1 MMNKH
6 LSRLAGLASFN
17 TRSVTAA
24 LAVSA
29 ALLSGFVA
37 DADAGQLNVNV
48 SARGNQ
54 RSTWQDAFDK
64 FKKANPDVD
73 LKITYIT
80 EEAYKVQ
87 MGGWLATDPPD
98 VVSWHDGERMAYY
111 AKRGLLED
119 LSGDW
124 AKNGWS
130 QQYASVKEAS
140 TYNGKQYAA
149 PLGYDAYGFFYRKD
163 LFQKAGIKGEP
174 KTWEE
179 FLDACKKLK
188 ASGVAPIAVAARDSW
203 TLAAWFDYLDL
214 RINGNE
220 FHQKLMAG
228 EVPYTDPRVKKVY
241 TTWKTLMDDHYY
253 IDNALSYDL
262 DSIGP
267 FLANGKAAMM
277 LMGTFFS
284 AGIPSSVKDQI
295 GFMRFP
301 VIDPKVPMAE
311 DGPVNVLLVPAKA
324 KNKTDARRLLAFMET
339 PEINADLARG
349 WGQLPSNSKATEPE
363 DPISKVGFQTLAS
376 TTGGIAQ
383 FYDRDMTKEMADEG
397 MKAMQQ
403 FYNDPSQIDSL
414 LARLEAT
421 RKRIYHK

>member
-1 MMNKH
+1 MIANR
-6 LSRLAGLASFN
+6 LRRLA
-17 TRSVTAA
+17 R
-24 LAVSA
+24 VSA
-29 ALLSGFVA
+29 AVAVVSALWSAGVA
-37 DADAGQLNVNV
+37 DAATLNVNV

-64 FKKANPDVD
+64 FRKANPDVD
-73 LKITYIT
+73 LKVTYIT

-111 AKRGLLED
+111 AQRGLLED
-119 LSGDW
+119 LSPDW
-124 AKNGWS
+124 NRNGWS

-140 TYNGKQYAA
+140 TYKGKQYAA

-163 LFQKAGIKGEP
+163 LFEKAGVKGEP
-174 KTWEE
+174 KTWGE
-179 FLDACKKLK
+179 FLDACKKIK

-214 RINGNE
+214 RINGNA
-220 FHQKLMAG
+220 FHQQLMAG
-228 EVPYTDPRVKKVY
+228 EIPYTDARVRKVY
-241 TTWKTLMDDHYY
+241 TTWKTLIDDKYF
-253 IDNALSYDL
+253 IDNALSFDL
-262 DSIGP
+262 DSIAP

-284 AGIPSSVKDQI
+284 TSIPASVKPETA
-295 GFMRFP
+295 FFRFP

-311 DGPVNVLLVPAKA
+311 DGPVNVLLIPARA
-324 KNKTDARRLLAFMET
+324 KNKTDAHRLLAFMEQ
-339 PEINADLARG
+339 PQINADLARG
-349 WGQLPSNSKATEPE
+349 WGQLPSNSKSPEPE
-363 DPISKVGFQTLAS
+363 DAISKVGFQTLAS
-376 TTGGIAQ
+376 TQGGIAQ

-403 FYNDPSQIDSL
+403 FYSDPSQLDAV

-421 RKRIYHK
+421 RKRIYRK

>member
-1 MMNKH
+1 MIA
-6 LSRLAGLASFN
+6 LRLRRLAQVSIAAALVAGALA
-17 TRSVTAA
+17 SVTAD
-24 LAVSA
+24 A
-29 ALLSGFVA
+29 AT
-37 DADAGQLNVNV
+37 LNVNV

-73 LKITYIT
+73 LKVTYIT

-111 AKRGLLED
+111 AQRGLLED
-119 LSGDW
+119 LSSDW
-124 AKNGWS
+124 SKNGWS

-140 TYNGKQYAA
+140 TYKGKQYAA

-163 LFQKAGIKGEP
+163 LFEKAGIKSEP
-174 KTWEE
+174 KTWDE
-179 FLDACKKLK
+179 FLEANKKLK
-188 ASGVAPIAVAARDSW
+188 AIGVAPIAVAARDSW
-203 TLAAWFDYLDL
+203 TLAAWFDYLNL

-228 EVPYTDPRVKKVY
+228 EIPYTDPRVKKVY
-241 TTWKTLMDDHYY
+241 TTWKTLIDDHYF

-262 DSIGP
+262 DSIAP
-267 FLANGKAAMM
+267 FLASGKASMM

-284 AGIPSSVKDQI
+284 AGLPPSIKPQI
-295 GFMRFP
+295 GFFRFP
-301 VIDPKVPMAE
+301 VIDANVPMAE
-311 DGPVNVLLVPAKA
+311 DGPVNVLLIPAKA
-324 KNKTDARRLLAFMET
+324 KNKADARKLLAFMEQ
-339 PEINADLARG
+339 PQINAELAKG
-349 WGQLPSNSKATEPE
+349 WGQLPSNSQAAEPE
-363 DPISKVGFQTLAS
+363 DAISKVGFQTLAN
-376 TTGGIAQ
+376 TKGGIAQ
-383 FYDRDMTKEMADEG
+383 FYDRDMQKEMADEG

-403 FYNDPSQIDSL
+403 FYSDPSQLDAV

-421 RKRIYHK
+421 RKRIYQK

>member
-1 MMNKH
+1 MAFTH
-6 LSRLAGLASFN
+6 TSRFARLASFSP
-17 TRSVTAA
+17 RAVTVA
-24 LAVSA
+24 LALSA
-29 ALLSGFVA
+29 TVLSGFA
-37 DADAGQLNVNV
+37 TQADAGQLNINV

-73 LKITYIT
+73 LKVTYIT

-98 VVSWHDGERMAYY
+98 VVSWHNGERMAYY

-124 AKNGWS
+124 KKNGWD
-130 QQYASVKEAS
+130 QQYASVKQAS
-140 TYNGKQYAA
+140 TYAGKQYSA

-163 LFQKAGIKGEP
+163 LFEKAGISSEP
-174 KTWEE
+174 KTWDEL
-179 FLDACKKLK
+179 LDACKKLK

-214 RINGNE
+214 RINGNA

-267 FLANGKAAMM
+267 FLVNGKAAMM

-284 AGIPSSVKDQI
+284 AGLPSSVKGQI

-301 VIDPKVPMAE
+301 VIDPKVPVAE
-311 DGPVNVLLVPAKA
+311 DGPVNVLLIPAKA

-349 WGQLPSNSKATEPE
+349 WGQLPSNSKATEP
-363 DPISKVGFQTLAS
+363 
-376 TTGGIAQ
+376 
-383 FYDRDMTKEMADEG
+383 DRK
-397 MKAMQQ
+397 
-403 FYNDPSQIDSL
+403 SVV
-414 LARLEAT
+414 
-421 RKRIYHK
+421 

>member
-1 MMNKH
+1 MIANRFR
-6 LSRLAGLASFN
+6 RLARISAAVAV
-17 TRSVTAA
+17 VTA
-24 LAVSA
+24 VMSSA
-29 ALLSGFVA
+29 AV
-37 DADAGQLNVNV
+37 DAATLNVNV

-73 LKITYIT
+73 LKVTYVT

-111 AKRGLLED
+111 AQRGLLDD
-119 LSGDW
+119 LTPDW
-124 AKNGWS
+124 SKNGWS

-140 TYNGKQYAA
+140 TFKGKQYAA

-163 LFQKAGIKGEP
+163 LFDKAGIKSEP
-174 KTWEE
+174 KTWNE

-214 RINGNE
+214 RINGNA
-220 FHQKLMAG
+220 FHQQLMSG
-228 EVPYTDPRVKKVY
+228 QIPYTDARVKKVY
-241 TTWKTLMDDHYY
+241 TAWKTLIDDKYF

-262 DSIGP
+262 DSIAP
-267 FLANGKAAMM
+267 FLVNGKAAMM

-284 AGIPSSVKDQI
+284 ASIPAASKADTS
-295 GFMRFP
+295 FFRFP
-301 VIDPKVPMAE
+301 VIDPNVAMAE
-311 DGPVNVLLVPAKA
+311 DGPVNVLLIPAKA
-324 KNKTDARRLLAFMET
+324 KNKADAHRLLAFMEK
-339 PEINADLARG
+339 PEINADLAHG
-349 WGQLPSNSKATEPE
+349 WGQLPSNSQSAEPE
-363 DPISKVGFQTLAS
+363 DPISKVGFTILAN
-376 TTGGIAQ
+376 TKGGIAQ

-403 FYNDPSQIDSL
+403 FYSDPSQLDSI
-414 LARLEAT
+414 LARLETT
-421 RKRIYHK
+421 RKRIYKQ